1 MIARLSSHQAG
12 VLAVALAAIVWS
24 TGGLFIKLLPF
35 EPLTILFYRS
45 VCAATLFAIIFRRKV
60 FRLNGITLLVSLC
73 YVGLMITFV
82 ISTKMTTAANAI
94 FLQYTAP
101 IYVLLLEPVLFKI
114 PLERINIWTIAV
126 CILGMVL
133 FFMGDLQIGDMTG
146 NWIALGSGVLLAAMM
161 LLQRR
166 NDPSRHE
173 SAIFWGN
180 IIMMGIALPT
190 FLHSAAPTPTQWS
203 MLLFLGFIQIGLGYL
218 LFTYGLKRVLAIE
231 GSLLAMLEPILNPV
245 WVFLGYHEV
254 PSLFALIGAALI
266 IVMLTI
272 RTIAVERS
280 RWRRLKPK
288 NELIIKP
295 EAS

>member
-1 MIARLSSHQAG
+1 MFTRLSSHQSG

-45 VCAATLFAIIFRRKV
+45 ACAALLFAVIFRRKV

-73 YVGLMITFV
+73 YVGLMTTFV

-101 IYVLLLEPVLFKI
+101 IYVLLLEPFLFKI
-114 PLERINIWTIAV
+114 PLERINIWTIVV
-126 CILGMVL
+126 CILGMML
-133 FFMGDLQIGDMTG
+133 FFMGDLEVGDMNG

-180 IIMMGIALPT
+180 IMMMGIAFPT
-190 FLHSAAPTPTQWS
+190 FLQSAAPTLLQWA
-203 MLLFLGFIQIGLGYL
+203 MLLFLGFIQIGVGYL

-245 WVFLGYHEV
+245 WVFFGYGEV
-254 PSLFALIGAALI
+254 PSIFAMIGAIVI
-266 IVMLTI
+266 IVTLTI
-272 RTIAVERS
+272 RMVVVERR
-280 RWRRLKPK
+280 RWQQSKFEEVR
-288 NELIIKP
+288 IGD
-295 EAS
+295 